1 MLRCSILN
9 TKAPALHYLSDSES
23 PKMQNITFEYPAWF
37 LILCALAG
45 LAVALLLYYRERT
58 FKDQPRGLVWGM
70 GLLRWLGYTL
80 LAALLLSPLLRYL
93 QTDRQEPVVVL
104 AQDVSESVGMET
116 DTSGYVA
123 QWNTLKAQLSEKY
136 QVVEYTFGD
145 GVKPEGALNFTDKR
159 TNLDAVLTE
168 ISDVYGS
175 QNLGAVIL
183 ATDGIYNE
191 GTNPAY
197 RNFQIKA
204 PVYTI
209 GLGDTT
215 QRRDLLVRRVFHNK
229 IAYLDDQFS
238 VQIDVSARNAA
249 GTSTRLTVSR
259 VGEGSGAPLH
269 TENILLDRDDFFTT
283 REVVLDADK
292 AGVQR
297 YRISLSPIGEEVST
311 ANNQRDFFVDILDA
325 RQKIL
330 LLADAPHPDL
340 TAMRQAMAAGK
351 NNEVEIGYAGKFTGK
366 VGEYDLV
373 VLHQLPS
380 VKNPVTSTL
389 DQLQRA
395 KVPTL
400 FILGDN
406 VPARA
411 FGGAQDLLSFT
422 GTAGAKGND
431 VSARI
436 VPGFNL
442 FTLSD
447 ELRQALPKF
456 PPLTAPFGKFAVG
469 PGAATVLKQR
479 IGRVDTDF
487 PLIVVGESRGART
500 GVIAGTGLW
509 QWRLFDF
516 LEYGRHDHFDE
527 LLSQLSQYL
536 TVQDDKRRFRV
547 SLPENIFDENEP
559 VQLDA
564 ELYNSNYELIN
575 DPEATVT
582 ITGPEGREYP
592 FAFTRTS
599 NAYTLSA
606 GTLPVG
612 NYSYRAVTNTGNE
625 NLSFEGRF
633 SVQAVEVE
641 RFALEADHGL
651 LRQLSD
657 RYGGELLFP
666 ADLAGLPARLESG
679 GTVKPVLFET
689 INTRSVVHLK
699 WIFFALLGL
708 FAGEWFMRRYFGGY

>member
-1 MLRCSILN
+1 
-9 TKAPALHYLSDSES
+9 
-23 PKMQNITFEYPAWF
+23 MQNITFEYPAWF

-45 LAVALLLYYRERT
+45 LGVALLLYYREKT
-58 FKDQPRGLVWGM
+58 FKDQPPALVWGM
-70 GLLRWLGYTL
+70 GILRWLGYSL

-93 QTDRQEPVVVL
+93 QTDRQEPVIVL
-104 AQDVSESVGMET
+104 AQDVSESVGMEV
-116 DTSGYVA
+116 DTTGYA
-123 QWNTLKAQLSEKY
+123 ARWATLKAELSKKY
-136 QVVEYTFGD
+136 QVVDYTFGAA
-145 GVKPEGALNFTDKR
+145 VKPAGALSFTDKR

-175 QNLGAVIL
+175 QNLGAVVL

-191 GTNPAY
+191 GNNPAY

-215 QRRDLLVRRVFHNK
+215 QRRDLLIRRVFNNK
-229 IAYLDDQFS
+229 IAYLDDRFS
-238 VQIDVSARNAA
+238 IQVDVSARNAA

-259 VGEGSGAPLH
+259 VGQGSGAPLH
-269 TENILLDRDDFFTT
+269 TENLLIGRNDFFTT
-283 REVVLDADK
+283 REVILDADK

-297 YRISLSPIGEEVST
+297 YRINLTTIGEEVST
-311 ANNQRDFFVDILDA
+311 ANNRRDIFIDVLDA

-330 LLADAPHPDL
+330 LLAAAPHPDI
-340 TAMRQAMAAGK
+340 TAIRQALATGK
-351 NNEVEIGYAGKFTGK
+351 NNEVEVGYAGKFTGN
-366 VGEYDLV
+366 VGDYDLV

-380 VKNPVTSTL
+380 SKKRVNNVL
-389 DQLQRA
+389 DRLQNA

-400 FILGDN
+400 FVLAPN
-406 VPARA
+406 VR
-411 FGGAQDLLSFT
+411 GRDLTSAQDLLSFT
-422 GTAGAKGND
+422 GNSGAKGND
-431 VSARI
+431 VSART

-447 ELRQALPKF
+447 ELRQALPVF
-456 PPLTAPFGKFAVG
+456 PPLTVPFGKFAAG
-469 PGAATVLKQR
+469 PGATVLLKQR
-479 IGRVDTDF
+479 IGRVDTDY
-487 PLIVVGESRGART
+487 PLIVVGESRGVRT

-509 QWRLFDF
+509 QWRLFDY
-516 LEYGRHDHFDE
+516 LEHGNHGRFDE
-527 LLSQLSQYL
+527 LVSQLSQYL
-536 TVQDDKRRFRV
+536 TVQEDKRRFRV
-547 SLPENIFDENEP
+547 SVAENIFDENEA

-582 ITGPEGREYP
+582 ITSAEGRDYP
-592 FAFTRTS
+592 FAFNRTS
-599 NAYTLSA
+599 NAYTLNA

-612 NYSYRAVTNTGNE
+612 NYRFRAATATGDEKLTFN
-625 NLSFEGRF
+625 GRF

-641 RFALEADHGL
+641 RYALEADHGL

-657 RYGGELLFP
+657 RYGGELMFP
-666 ADLAGLPARLESG
+666 ADLEGLPARLETG

-689 INTRSVVHLK
+689 VNTKSVVHLK
-699 WIFFALLGL
+699 WLFFLLLAL